1 MEKGQPAWSKEYE
14 GPIWKCI
21 ESVYEDMLRII
32 KKIEFLKGTRR
43 VKLEEYPPR
52 ALREAIINAVSHR
65 NYIINA
71 DVRIFVYP
79 DRIEIKNPGGLL
91 PGVDLDDPDHVPR
104 NPSICSLLYD
114 TGFIERYGYGI
125 QLIKRETENHPLCS
139 VTFKNDSNRFTV
151 IFKKTLSLILDD
163 YDKQILQ
170 SAVSPLKERF
180 AF

>member
-1 MEKGQPAWSKEYE
+1 MEKEYE

-32 KKIEFLKGTRR
+32 KKVEFLKGTRR
-43 VKLEEYPPR
+43 VKMEEYPPG

-71 DVRIFVYP
+71 DVRIFIYP

-125 QLIKRETENHPLCS
+125 QLIKNETENHPLCS
-139 VTFKNDSNRFTV
+139 VTFKPDPNRFAV
-151 IFKKTLSLILDD
+151 IFKKISLWSLTIMINKSCNPQYL
-163 YDKQILQ
+163 L
-170 SAVSPLKERF
+170 
-180 AF
+180 